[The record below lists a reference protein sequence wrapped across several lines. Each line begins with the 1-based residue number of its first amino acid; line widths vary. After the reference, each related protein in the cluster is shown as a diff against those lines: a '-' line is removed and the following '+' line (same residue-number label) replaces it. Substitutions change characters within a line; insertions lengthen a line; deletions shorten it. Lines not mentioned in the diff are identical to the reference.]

1 MNSKIVLTLVVAAA
15 AAQLST
21 AQTGAPQAMA
31 FAASA
36 PGKGMMAEKV
46 KVTATVVAIDSATRT
61 ATLKR
66 QDGKVVD
73 VVVPP
78 EAKNFD
84 KVKVGDRVVVE
95 YARALSL
102 ELKKSG
108 SAVREGSVQS
118 ATAPAPAG
126 AVGGGAVANQ
136 VVILADVMAVNLKTS
151 SVTLRGP
158 KGNLVELTVPDPGQL
173 KRVKKGDQ
181 VEAVYTEAVAIT
193 VEPAVKAAKK
203 SP

>member
-1 MNSKIVLTLVVAAA
+1 MKSKILLTLVVAAMA
-15 AAQLST
+15 APLSF
-21 AQTGAPQAMA
+21 AQTAAPQAMA

-36 PGKGMMAEKV
+36 PGKGMVAETIKI
-46 KVTATVVAIDSATRT
+46 TATVVAIDSATRT

-73 VVVPP
+73 VIVPP

-95 YARALSL
+95 YTRALSL

-108 SAVREGSVQS
+108 SAIREGSMQT

-136 VVILADVMAVNLKTS
+136 VVVLADVEAVNIKTS

-173 KRVKKGDQ
+173 KLVKKGDQ

-193 VEPAVKAAKK
+193 VEHVAKVSK
-203 SP
+203 P